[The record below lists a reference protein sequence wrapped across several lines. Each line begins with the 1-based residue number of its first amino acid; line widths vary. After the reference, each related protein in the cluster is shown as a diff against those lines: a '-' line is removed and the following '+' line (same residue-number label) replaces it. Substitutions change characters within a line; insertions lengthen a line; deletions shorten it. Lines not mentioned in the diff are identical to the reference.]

1 MRRTAARPSV
11 VFHEAVMNTIRA
23 ILKQPESAPISD
35 PQRQA
40 AAGELS
46 ATLQCRVH
54 EASLSRSGAE
64 LLASAAE
71 GRMRRLVVVSA
82 DSRPPAARLP
92 EARQVEVS
100 AGDRRLTVVAAP
112 RSAEAAAWLR
122 TVLPWTAPRPIGLQT
137 SAGLG
142 DRLGLATPGHLA
154 AVAGTGVAP
163 FVAQQSIREMT
174 RTQRSPTQ
182 VMDDAC
188 WGVFQ
193 AGWREGFGSD
203 ADHLKTT
210 EDIDRTLAAGFTMFT
225 IDPGDH
231 VNADAD
237 AMPSSALPLAT
248 EVVVWDGLEISG
260 DDFVRS
266 YAGRRIALDGGPSLT
281 LDEESVCR
289 AAVKYGAAI
298 AHTLKMYRHLS
309 ATCDRPFELEVSVDE
324 TETPTSAAEHYIVA
338 AELRRLGVR
347 WVSLAP
353 RFVGDF
359 EKGIDYKGD
368 LDAFARSFALHAAIA
383 RTLGP
388 YKISLHSGSDKFSVY
403 PICAE
408 HAGGLVH
415 LKTAGT
421 SYLEA
426 LRVVARRAP
435 DLFRGILDFAL
446 SRFEED
452 RRSYHISASPAAMP
466 RVHDLPDDALE
477 SLLDGNDGRQI
488 LHVTFGSVLL
498 ARGPEGH
505 FLFRDRLMECLL
517 DHEDEHHE
525 ALARHLGRHVRPFA
539 RPAP

>member
-1 MRRTAARPSV
+1 
-11 VFHEAVMNTIRA
+11 MNTIRA
-23 ILKQPESAPISD
+23 ILDQPESAPITA

-40 AAGELS
+40 AAGEL
-46 ATLQCRVH
+46 AAALQCQVY
-54 EASLSRSGAE
+54 EASLSRSQAR
-64 LLASAAE
+64 LLACAAE
-71 GRMRRLVVVSA
+71 GRFRRLLVVAAAA
-82 DSRPPAARLP
+82 DPALQAGRLP
-92 EARQVEVS
+92 EARSVEVS
-100 AGDRRLTVVAAP
+100 AGDRRFTVVSAP
-112 RSAEAAAWLR
+112 RSPEASAWLR
-122 TVLPWTAPRPIGLQT
+122 TALPWTAPRLIGLQT
-137 SAGLG
+137 SVGLG

-154 AVAGTGVAP
+154 AVAGTGIAP
-163 FVAQQSIREMT
+163 IVAQQSIREMT
-174 RTQRSPTQ
+174 RTQRSPGQ

-193 AGWREGFGSD
+193 AGWRDGFGSD

-237 AMPSSALPLAT
+237 AMPSSSLPLAT
-248 EVVVWDGLEISG
+248 EVVVWDGLEISA
-260 DDFVRS
+260 DDFIRA
-266 YAGRRIALDGGPSLT
+266 YAGRQIPLAGGPSLT
-281 LDEESVCR
+281 LDEEAVCR

-298 AHTLKMYRHLS
+298 AHTLRMYRHLS
-309 ATCDRPFELEVSVDE
+309 AACGGRPFELEVSVDE
-324 TETPTSAAEHYIVA
+324 TETPTSAAEHYIIA
-338 AELRRLGVR
+338 AELGRLGVR

-353 RFVGDF
+353 RFVGAF
-359 EKGIDYKGD
+359 EKGVDYKGD
-368 LDAFARSFALHAAIA
+368 LEAFGRSFAVHAAIA

-388 YKISLHSGSDKFSVY
+388 YKISLHSGSDKFSIY
-403 PICAE
+403 PVCAG

-426 LRVVARRAP
+426 LRVIARRAP
-435 DLFRGILDFAL
+435 ELFRGILDFAL

-477 SLLDGNDGRQI
+477 SVLDGQDGRQI
-488 LHVTFGSVLL
+488 LHVTFGSVLA
-498 ARGPEGH
+498 ARGPEGRP
-505 FLFRDRLMECLL
+505 LFRDRLMECLL
-517 DHEDEHHE
+517 DHEAEHHE